1 MKRDWMLI
9 KQLLQKFE
17 DETIKEYLSGLM
29 AEKVERRLD
38 ESEEQWQE
46 RKKESDHFK
55 AMVLAQLLLMEDSGM
70 IAGCEINILNRTAF
84 TLPGLFPRLTM
95 KGQDT
100 LDALRNR
107 GIWTKVKDTAK
118 ERALPITLELIFE
131 VLKAA
136 VRVNG

>member
-17 DETIKEYLSGLM
+17 EESIKEYLSELM
-29 AEKVERRLD
+29 SETVARTLD
-38 ESEEQWQE
+38 ESDEQLRE
-46 RKKESDHFK
+46 RKGELDHFK

-70 IAGCEINILNRTAF
+70 IAGCEIGINGRTKF
-84 TLPGLFPRLTM
+84 TLSGLFPRLTM
-95 KGQDT
+95 KGHDT
-100 LDALRNR
+100 LDALRNQ
-107 GIWTKVKDTAK
+107 GIWAKVKDTAK

-136 VRVNG
+136 VRING